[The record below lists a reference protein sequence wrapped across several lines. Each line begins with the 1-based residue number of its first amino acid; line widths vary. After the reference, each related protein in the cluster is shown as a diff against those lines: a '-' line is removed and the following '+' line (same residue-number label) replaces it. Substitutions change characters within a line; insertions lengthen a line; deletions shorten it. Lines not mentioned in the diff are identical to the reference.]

1 MIFTEIKNFFTI
13 FGAPVFLPIV
23 IFIICKALK
32 MSVKKSFLSGLYAGV
47 GLQGFMLLIGA
58 FTPIIMPVIKQMVAS
73 TGINLPVLDLGWQTT
88 AIIAYSSKI
97 GLIFFAFAIIIQ
109 LVLFATRF
117 TNIFLPSDLW
127 LNYTYM
133 IWGALVYT
141 ATKSFGLAMLFMII
155 ILLFSILNFEV
166 ICKSWSKYYKYPNCT
181 IISTHNT
188 EPTVLLYILDPLFNK
203 LGFNKIKFDPE
214 HMKEK
219 MGIFGE
225 PGTIGLFLGI
235 LIGILGNIK
244 RLDTMAAWGQIT
256 KLGIVLA
263 ALLIIFPKVSEIFG
277 KAFAPMAEVMNRK
290 LEKETEGEEKKGK
303 KRQWYIG
310 VDDATGYGE
319 PATLITGT
327 ILIPIIILMALIL
340 PGNKTLPMVDL
351 VALPFMVEAV
361 IAMTKGNVLKTV
373 IVCGIWYSAG
383 LYMCTAIAPVYTQA
397 AIAAGI
403 ALPAGALM
411 ITSFNMMAQP
421 IAGGL
426 FLLFITKNPF
436 IIAGIIIVYLVMLFI
451 VKKYK
456 VRIHNH
462 IERMAEKNA

>member
-1 MIFTEIKNFFTI
+1 MVLQNIKEFFSV

-32 MSVKKSFLSGLYAGV
+32 MNNKKAFLSGLYAGV

-58 FTPIIMPVIKQMVAS
+58 FTPIIMPIIKQMVHS
-73 TGINLPVLDLGWQTT
+73 TGINLPVLDLGWQTS

-109 LVLFATRF
+109 LVLFATKF

-133 IWGALVYT
+133 IWGSMMYIG
-141 ATKSFGLAMLFMII
+141 TKNIWLSMLFMIV
-155 ILLFSILNFEV
+155 ILLYNILNIEV
-166 ICKSWSKYYKYPNCT
+166 ICKRWSRYYKYPNCT
-181 IISTHNT
+181 IISMHNT
-188 EPTVLLYILDPLFNK
+188 EVTLLLYVLDPIFNK
-203 LGFNKIKFDPE
+203 LGINKLRFHPDKL
-214 HMKEK
+214 KEK
-219 MGIFGE
+219 LGVFGE
-225 PGTIGLFLGI
+225 VGTIGLILGI

-244 RLDTMAAWGQIT
+244 RLDSMVAWGQIT

-263 ALLIIFPKVSEIFG
+263 ALMMIFPKISQIFAQ
-277 KAFAPMAEVMNRK
+277 AFEPMADIVNKR
-290 LEKETEGEEKKGK
+290 LDNEKEKG
-303 KRQWYIG
+303 REWYIG

-327 ILIPIIILMALIL
+327 LLIPIMIFMALIL

-351 VALPFMVEAV
+351 IALPFMVEAL
-361 IAMTKGNVLKTV
+361 IAMTKGNMIKTI
-373 IVCGIWYSAG
+373 IVGGIWYSLG
-383 LYMCTAIAPVYTQA
+383 LYMCSAIAPIYTQA

-403 ALPAGALM
+403 ALPTGAVM

-421 IAGGL
+421 IAGL
-426 FLLFITKNPF
+426 MFLAFLSQNP
-436 IIAGIIIVYLVMLFI
+436 ILILGIIILYFI
-451 VKKYK
+451 LLIVVKKNK
-456 VRIHNH
+456 ERIHNY
-462 IERMAEKNA
+462 IEVQAEKNI

>member
-1 MIFTEIKNFFTI
+1 MVLQNIKEFFSV

-32 MSVKKSFLSGLYAGV
+32 MNNKKAFLSGLYAGV

-58 FTPIIMPVIKQMVAS
+58 FTPIIMPVIKQMVHS
-73 TGINLPVLDLGWQTT
+73 TGINLPVLDLGWQTS

-109 LVLFATRF
+109 LVLFATKF

-133 IWGALVYT
+133 IWGSMMYIG
-141 ATKSFGLAMLFMII
+141 TKNIWLSMLFMIV
-155 ILLFSILNFEV
+155 ILLYNILNIEV
-166 ICKSWSKYYKYPNCT
+166 ICKRWSRYYKYPNCT
-181 IISTHNT
+181 IISMHNT
-188 EPTVLLYILDPLFNK
+188 EVTLLLYVLDPIFNK
-203 LGFNKIKFDPE
+203 LGINKLRFHPDKL
-214 HMKEK
+214 KEK
-219 MGIFGE
+219 LGVFGE
-225 PGTIGLFLGI
+225 VGTIGLILGI

-244 RLDTMAAWGQIT
+244 RLDSMVAWGQIT

-263 ALLIIFPKVSEIFG
+263 ALMMIFPKISQIFAQ
-277 KAFAPMAEVMNRK
+277 AFEPMADIVNKR
-290 LEKETEGEEKKGK
+290 LDNEKEKG
-303 KRQWYIG
+303 REWYIG

-327 ILIPIIILMALIL
+327 LLIPIMIFMALIL

-351 VALPFMVEAV
+351 IALPFMVEAL
-361 IAMTKGNVLKTV
+361 IAMTKGNMIKTI
-373 IVCGIWYSAG
+373 IVGGIWYSLG
-383 LYMCTAIAPVYTQA
+383 LYMCSAIAPIYTQA

-403 ALPAGALM
+403 ALPTGAVM

-421 IAGGL
+421 IAGL
-426 FLLFITKNPF
+426 MFLAFLSQNP
-436 IIAGIIIVYLVMLFI
+436 ILILGIIILYFI
-451 VKKYK
+451 LLIVVKKNK
-456 VRIHNH
+456 ERIHNY
-462 IERMAEKNA
+462 IEVQAEKNI

>member
-1 MIFTEIKNFFTI
+1 MILTDIKNFFTV

-58 FTPIIMPVIKQMVAS
+58 FTPIIMPVVKQMVTS

-88 AIIAYSSKI
+88 AIIGYSSKI

-109 LVLFATRF
+109 LVLFATKF

-133 IWGALVYT
+133 VWGAMVYI
-141 ATKSFGLAMLFMII
+141 ATKSFGLAMLFMIV
-155 ILLFSILNFEV
+155 ILLYSILNFEV

-214 HMKEK
+214 YMKEK

-225 PGTIGLFLGI
+225 PGTVGLFLGI

-244 RLDTMAAWGQIT
+244 RLDTMAAWGQIMQ
-256 KLGIVLA
+256 LGIVLA
-263 ALLIIFPKVSEIFG
+263 ALLIIFPKVSGIFA
-277 KAFAPMAEVMNRK
+277 KAFLPMAEVV
-290 LEKETEGEEKKGK
+290 EKRLKKEDTQG
-303 KRQWYIG
+303 RDWYIG
-310 VDDATGYGE
+310 VDDAAGYGE

-327 ILIPIIILMALIL
+327 LLIPIIILMALIL

-361 IAMTKGNVLKTV
+361 IAMTKGNVLKTT

-383 LYMCTAIAPVYTQA
+383 LYMCTAIAPIYTQA
-397 AIAAGI
+397 AVAAGI
-403 ALPAGALM
+403 AIPAGALM

-421 IAGGL
+421 IAGLL
-426 FLLFITKNPF
+426 FLGFITMNPF
-436 IIAGIIIVYLVMLFI
+436 IIGFIIVLYFVLLFI

-462 IERMAEKNA
+462 IEKMAAKNA

>member
-1 MIFTEIKNFFTI
+1 MVLQNIKEFFSV

-32 MSVKKSFLSGLYAGV
+32 MNNKKAFLSGLYAGV

-58 FTPIIMPVIKQMVAS
+58 FTPIIMPVIKQMVHS
-73 TGINLPVLDLGWQTT
+73 TGINLPVLDLGWQTS

-109 LVLFATRF
+109 LVLFATKF

-133 IWGALVYT
+133 IWGSMMYIG
-141 ATKSFGLAMLFMII
+141 TKNIWLSMLFMIV
-155 ILLFSILNFEV
+155 ILLYNILNIEV
-166 ICKSWSKYYKYPNCT
+166 ICKRWSRYYKYPNCT
-181 IISTHNT
+181 IISMHNT
-188 EPTVLLYILDPLFNK
+188 EVTLLLYVLDPIFNK
-203 LGFNKIKFDPE
+203 LGINKLRFNPDKL
-214 HMKEK
+214 KEK
-219 MGIFGE
+219 LGVFGE
-225 PGTIGLFLGI
+225 VGTIGLILGI

-244 RLDTMAAWGQIT
+244 RLDSMVAWGQIT

-263 ALLIIFPKVSEIFG
+263 ALMMIFPKISQIFAQ
-277 KAFAPMAEVMNRK
+277 AFEPMADIVNKR
-290 LEKETEGEEKKGK
+290 LDNEKEKG
-303 KRQWYIG
+303 REWYIG

-327 ILIPIIILMALIL
+327 LLIPIMIFMALIL

-351 VALPFMVEAV
+351 IALPFMVEAL
-361 IAMTKGNVLKTV
+361 IAMTKGNMIKTI
-373 IVCGIWYSAG
+373 IVGGIWYSLG
-383 LYMCTAIAPVYTQA
+383 LYMCSAIAPIYTQA

-403 ALPAGALM
+403 ALPAGAVM

-421 IAGGL
+421 IAGL
-426 FLLFITKNPF
+426 MFLAFLSQNP
-436 IIAGIIIVYLVMLFI
+436 ILILAIIILYFILLVV
-451 VKKYK
+451 VKKNK
-456 VRIHNH
+456 ERIHNY
-462 IERMAEKNA
+462 IEIQAEKNI

>member
-1 MIFTEIKNFFTI
+1 MVLQNIKEFFSV

-32 MSVKKSFLSGLYAGV
+32 MNNKKAFLSGLYAGV

-58 FTPIIMPVIKQMVAS
+58 FTPIIMPVIKQMVHS
-73 TGINLPVLDLGWQTT
+73 TGINLPVLDLGWQTS

-109 LVLFATRF
+109 LVLFATKF

-133 IWGALVYT
+133 IWGSMMYIG
-141 ATKSFGLAMLFMII
+141 TKNIWLSMLFMIV
-155 ILLFSILNFEV
+155 ILLYNILNIEV
-166 ICKSWSKYYKYPNCT
+166 ICKRWSRYYKYPNCT
-181 IISTHNT
+181 IISMHNT
-188 EPTVLLYILDPLFNK
+188 EVTLLLYVLDPIFNK
-203 LGFNKIKFDPE
+203 LGINKLRFNPDKL
-214 HMKEK
+214 KEK
-219 MGIFGE
+219 LGVFGE
-225 PGTIGLFLGI
+225 VGTIGLILGI

-244 RLDTMAAWGQIT
+244 RLDSMVAWGQIT

-263 ALLIIFPKVSEIFG
+263 ALMMIFPKISQIFAQ
-277 KAFAPMAEVMNRK
+277 AFEPMADIVNKR
-290 LEKETEGEEKKGK
+290 LDNEKEKG
-303 KRQWYIG
+303 REWYIG

-327 ILIPIIILMALIL
+327 LLIPIMIFMALIL

-351 VALPFMVEAV
+351 IALPFMVEAL
-361 IAMTKGNVLKTV
+361 IAMTKGNMIKTI
-373 IVCGIWYSAG
+373 IVGGIWYSLG
-383 LYMCTAIAPVYTQA
+383 LYMCSAIAPIYTQA

-403 ALPAGALM
+403 ALPAGAVM

-421 IAGGL
+421 IAGL
-426 FLLFITKNPF
+426 MFLAFLSQNP
-436 IIAGIIIVYLVMLFI
+436 ILILGIIILYFILLVV
-451 VKKYK
+451 VKKNK
-456 VRIHNH
+456 ERIHNY
-462 IERMAEKNA
+462 IEIQAEKNI

>member
-1 MIFTEIKNFFTI
+1 MVLQNIKEFFSV

-32 MSVKKSFLSGLYAGV
+32 MNNKKAFLSGLYAGV

-58 FTPIIMPVIKQMVAS
+58 FTPIIMPVIKQMVHS
-73 TGINLPVLDLGWQTT
+73 TGINLPVLDLGWQTS

-109 LVLFATRF
+109 LVLFATKF

-133 IWGALVYT
+133 IWGSMMYIG
-141 ATKSFGLAMLFMII
+141 TKNIWLSMLFMIV
-155 ILLFSILNFEV
+155 ILLYNILNIEV
-166 ICKSWSKYYKYPNCT
+166 ICKRWSRYYKYPNCT
-181 IISTHNT
+181 IISMHNT
-188 EPTVLLYILDPLFNK
+188 EVTLLLYVLDPIFNK
-203 LGFNKIKFDPE
+203 LGINKLRFHPDKL
-214 HMKEK
+214 KEK
-219 MGIFGE
+219 LGVFGE
-225 PGTIGLFLGI
+225 VGTIGLILGI

-244 RLDTMAAWGQIT
+244 RLDSMVAWGQIT

-263 ALLIIFPKVSEIFG
+263 ALMMIFPKISQIFAQ
-277 KAFAPMAEVMNRK
+277 AFEPMADIVNKR
-290 LEKETEGEEKKGK
+290 LDNEKEKG
-303 KRQWYIG
+303 REWYIG

-327 ILIPIIILMALIL
+327 LLIPIMIFMALIL

-351 VALPFMVEAV
+351 IALPFMVEAL
-361 IAMTKGNVLKTV
+361 IAMTKGNMIKT
-373 IVCGIWYSAG
+373 IILGGIWYSLG
-383 LYMCTAIAPVYTQA
+383 LYMCSAIAPIYTQA

-403 ALPAGALM
+403 ALPTGAVM

-421 IAGGL
+421 IAGL
-426 FLLFITKNPF
+426 MFLAFLSQNP
-436 IIAGIIIVYLVMLFI
+436 ILILGIIILYFI
-451 VKKYK
+451 LLIVVKKNK
-456 VRIHNH
+456 ERIHNY
-462 IERMAEKNA
+462 IEVQAEKNI

>member
-1 MIFTEIKNFFTI
+1 MILTDIKNFFTI

-32 MSVKKSFLSGLYAGV
+32 MNAKKSFLSGLYAGV

-58 FTPIIMPVIKQMVAS
+58 FTPIIMPIIKQMVTS

-88 AIIAYSSKI
+88 AIIGYSSKI

-109 LVLFATRF
+109 LVLFATKF

-133 IWGALVYT
+133 VWGAMVYI
-141 ATKSFGLAMLFMII
+141 ATKSFTLAMLFMIV
-155 ILLFSILNFEV
+155 ILLYSILNFEV

-181 IISTHNT
+181 IISMHNT

-203 LGFNKIKFDPE
+203 LGFNKLKFNP
-214 HMKEK
+214 EK
-219 MGIFGE
+219 MKDKMGVFGE
-225 PGTIGLFLGI
+225 PGTIGLCLGI

-244 RLDTMAAWGQIT
+244 RLNTLAAWGQIMQ
-256 KLGIVLA
+256 LGIVLA
-263 ALLIIFPKVSEIFG
+263 ALLIIFPKISEIFA
-277 KAFAPMAEVMNRK
+277 KAFLPMAEVV
-290 LEKETEGEEKKGK
+290 EKRLNNKEIKTRE
-303 KRQWYIG
+303 WYIG

-361 IAMTKGNVLKTV
+361 IAMTKGNILKTT

-383 LYMCTAIAPVYTQA
+383 LYMCSAIAPIYTHA

-403 ALPAGALM
+403 AIPAGAVM

-421 IAGGL
+421 IAGL
-426 FLLFITKNPF
+426 MFLGFITKNPF
-436 IIAGIIIVYLVMLFI
+436 IIGFIIILYFVLLFI
-451 VKKYK
+451 VKMNK
-456 VRIHNH
+456 VRIHNY
-462 IERMAEKNA
+462 IERQAEKNL

>member
-1 MIFTEIKNFFTI
+1 MIFTEIKDFFTI

-23 IFIICKALK
+23 IFIICKALR
-32 MSVKKSFLSGLYAGV
+32 MDTKKSFLSGLYAGV
-47 GLQGFMLLIGA
+47 GLQGFMLLIEA
-58 FTPIIMPVIKQMVAS
+58 FTPIIMPIIKQMVVS

-133 IWGALVYT
+133 VWGAMVYI
-141 ATKSFGLAMLFMII
+141 ATKSFTLAMLFMIV

-203 LGFNKIKFDPE
+203 FGLNKIKLNPE
-214 HMKEK
+214 NMKEK

-235 LIGILGNIK
+235 LIGILGNIN
-244 RLDTMAAWGQIT
+244 RLNTMEAWGQIT

-263 ALLIIFPKVSEIFG
+263 ALLIIFPKISEIFG
-277 KAFAPMAEVMNRK
+277 KAFAPMAEIMNKK
-290 LEKETEGEEKKGK
+290 LEDDTKEEKSK
-303 KRQWYIG
+303 KRDWYIG

-361 IAMTKGNVLKTV
+361 IAMTRGNILKTT
-373 IVCGIWYSAG
+373 IVCGIWYSLG
-383 LYMCTAIAPVYTQA
+383 LYICTAIAPIYTKC
-397 AIAAGI
+397 AIEAGI
-403 ALPAGALM
+403 VLPAGALM

-421 IAGGL
+421 IVGIL
-426 FLLFITKNPF
+426 FLGFITKNPF
-436 IIAGIIIVYLVMLFI
+436 IIGGIIILYFITLFI

-462 IERMAEKNA
+462 IDRMAEKNA

>member
-1 MIFTEIKNFFTI
+1 MILTDIKDFFTV

-23 IFIICKALK
+23 IFIICKALR

-58 FTPIIMPVIKQMVAS
+58 FTPIIMPVVKQMVTS

-88 AIIAYSSKI
+88 AIIGYSSKI

-133 IWGALVYT
+133 VWGAMVYI
-141 ATKSFGLAMLFMII
+141 ATKSFGLAMLFMVV
-155 ILLFSILNFEV
+155 ILLYSILNFEV
-166 ICKSWSKYYKYPNCT
+166 ICRSWSRYYKYPNCT

-203 LGFNKIKFDPE
+203 FGLNKLKFHPE

-244 RLDTMAAWGQIT
+244 RLDTMVAWGQIM
-256 KLGIVLA
+256 KLGVVLA
-263 ALLIIFPKVSEIFG
+263 ALLIIFPKISEIFA
-277 KAFAPMAEVMNRK
+277 KAFLPMAEVV
-290 LEKETEGEEKKGK
+290 EKRLNTSETKG
-303 KRQWYIG
+303 REWYIG

-327 ILIPIIILMALIL
+327 ILIPIIIFMALIL

-361 IAMTKGNVLKTV
+361 IAMTKGNVLKTT

-383 LYMCTAIAPVYTQA
+383 LYMCTAIAPIYTQA
-397 AIAAGI
+397 AVAAGI
-403 ALPAGALM
+403 AIPAGALM

-421 IAGGL
+421 IAGL
-426 FLLFITKNPF
+426 MFLGFITKNPF
-436 IIAGIIIVYLVMLFI
+436 IIGFIIVLYFVLLFV
-451 VKKYK
+451 VKKHK
-456 VRIHNH
+456 VRIHNY
-462 IERMAEKNA
+462 IEKMAEKNA

>member
-1 MIFTEIKNFFTI
+1 MVLQNIKEFFSV

-32 MSVKKSFLSGLYAGV
+32 MNNKKAFLSGLYAGV

-58 FTPIIMPVIKQMVAS
+58 FTPIIMPVIKQMVHS
-73 TGINLPVLDLGWQTT
+73 TGINLPVLDLGWQTS

-109 LVLFATRF
+109 LVLFATKF

-133 IWGALVYT
+133 IWGSMMYIG
-141 ATKSFGLAMLFMII
+141 TKNIWLSMLFMIV
-155 ILLFSILNFEV
+155 ILLYNILNIEV
-166 ICKSWSKYYKYPNCT
+166 ICKRWSRYYKYPNCT
-181 IISTHNT
+181 IISMHNT
-188 EPTVLLYILDPLFNK
+188 EVTLLLYVLDPIFNK
-203 LGFNKIKFDPE
+203 LGINKLRFNPDKL
-214 HMKEK
+214 KEK
-219 MGIFGE
+219 LGVFGE
-225 PGTIGLFLGI
+225 VGTIGLILGI

-244 RLDTMAAWGQIT
+244 RLDSMVAWGQIT

-263 ALLIIFPKVSEIFG
+263 ALMMIFPKISQIFAQ
-277 KAFAPMAEVMNRK
+277 AFEPMADIVNKR
-290 LEKETEGEEKKGK
+290 LDNEKEKG
-303 KRQWYIG
+303 REWYIG

-327 ILIPIIILMALIL
+327 LLIPIMIFMALIL

-351 VALPFMVEAV
+351 IALPFMVEAL
-361 IAMTKGNVLKTV
+361 IAMTKGNMIKTI
-373 IVCGIWYSAG
+373 IVGGIWYSLG
-383 LYMCTAIAPVYTQA
+383 LYMCSAIAPIYTQA

-403 ALPAGALM
+403 ALPAGAVM

-421 IAGGL
+421 IAGL
-426 FLLFITKNPF
+426 MFLAFLSKNP
-436 IIAGIIIVYLVMLFI
+436 ILILAIIILYFILLVV
-451 VKKYK
+451 VKKNK
-456 VRIHNH
+456 ERIHNY
-462 IERMAEKNA
+462 IEIQAEKNI

>member
-1 MIFTEIKNFFTI
+1 MVLQNIKEFFSV

-32 MSVKKSFLSGLYAGV
+32 MNNKKAFLSGLYAGV

-58 FTPIIMPVIKQMVAS
+58 FTPIIMPVIKQMVHS
-73 TGINLPVLDLGWQTT
+73 TGINLPVLDLGWQTS

-109 LVLFATRF
+109 LVLFATKF

-133 IWGALVYT
+133 IWGSMMYIG
-141 ATKSFGLAMLFMII
+141 TKNIWLSMLFMIV
-155 ILLFSILNFEV
+155 ILLYNILNIEV
-166 ICKSWSKYYKYPNCT
+166 ICKRWSRYYKYPNCT
-181 IISTHNT
+181 IISMHNT
-188 EPTVLLYILDPLFNK
+188 EVTLLLYVLDPIFNK
-203 LGFNKIKFDPE
+203 LGINKLRFHPDKL
-214 HMKEK
+214 KEK
-219 MGIFGE
+219 LGVFGE
-225 PGTIGLFLGI
+225 VGTIGLILGI

-244 RLDTMAAWGQIT
+244 RLDSMVAWGQIT

-263 ALLIIFPKVSEIFG
+263 ALMMIFPKISQIFAQ
-277 KAFAPMAEVMNRK
+277 AFEPMADIVNKR
-290 LEKETEGEEKKGK
+290 LDNEKEKG
-303 KRQWYIG
+303 REWYIG

-327 ILIPIIILMALIL
+327 LLIPIMIFMALIL

-351 VALPFMVEAV
+351 IALPFMVEAL
-361 IAMTKGNVLKTV
+361 IAMTKGNMIKTI
-373 IVCGIWYSAG
+373 IVGGIWYSLG
-383 LYMCTAIAPVYTQA
+383 LYMCSAIAPIYTQA

-403 ALPAGALM
+403 ALPAGAVM

-421 IAGGL
+421 IAGL
-426 FLLFITKNPF
+426 MFLAFLSQNP
-436 IIAGIIIVYLVMLFI
+436 ILILGIIILYFILLVV
-451 VKKYK
+451 VKKNK
-456 VRIHNH
+456 ERIHNY
-462 IERMAEKNA
+462 IEIQAEKNI

>member
-1 MIFTEIKNFFTI
+1 MVLQNIKEFFSV

-32 MSVKKSFLSGLYAGV
+32 MNNKKAFLSGLYAGV

-58 FTPIIMPVIKQMVAS
+58 FTPIIMPVIKQMVHS
-73 TGINLPVLDLGWQTT
+73 TGINLPVLDLGWQTS

-109 LVLFATRF
+109 LVLFATKF

-133 IWGALVYT
+133 IWGSMMYIG
-141 ATKSFGLAMLFMII
+141 TKNIWLSMLFMIV
-155 ILLFSILNFEV
+155 ILLYNILNIEV
-166 ICKSWSKYYKYPNCT
+166 ICKRWSRYYKYPNCT
-181 IISTHNT
+181 IISMHNT
-188 EPTVLLYILDPLFNK
+188 EVTLLLYVLDPIFNK
-203 LGFNKIKFDPE
+203 LGINKLRFHPDKL
-214 HMKEK
+214 KEK
-219 MGIFGE
+219 LGVFGE
-225 PGTIGLFLGI
+225 VGTIGLILGI

-244 RLDTMAAWGQIT
+244 RLDSMVAWGQIT

-263 ALLIIFPKVSEIFG
+263 TLMMIFPKISQIFAQ
-277 KAFAPMAEVMNRK
+277 AFEPMADIVNKR
-290 LEKETEGEEKKGK
+290 LDDEKEKG
-303 KRQWYIG
+303 REWYIG

-327 ILIPIIILMALIL
+327 LLIPIMIFMALIL

-351 VALPFMVEAV
+351 IALPFMVEAL
-361 IAMTKGNVLKTV
+361 IAMTKGNMIKTI
-373 IVCGIWYSAG
+373 IVGGIWYSLG
-383 LYMCTAIAPVYTQA
+383 LYMCSAIAPIYTQA

-403 ALPAGALM
+403 ALPTGAVM

-421 IAGGL
+421 IAGL
-426 FLLFITKNPF
+426 MFLAFLSQNP
-436 IIAGIIIVYLVMLFI
+436 ILILGIIILYFI
-451 VKKYK
+451 LLIVVKKNK
-456 VRIHNH
+456 ERIHNY
-462 IERMAEKNA
+462 IEVQAEKNI

>member
-1 MIFTEIKNFFTI
+1 MILTDIKNFFTV

-58 FTPIIMPVIKQMVAS
+58 FTPIIMPVVKQMVTS

-88 AIIAYSSKI
+88 AIIGYSSKI

-133 IWGALVYT
+133 VWGAMVYI
-141 ATKSFGLAMLFMII
+141 ATKSFGLAMLFMIV

-214 HMKEK
+214 YMKER

-235 LIGILGNIK
+235 LIGILGNVK
-244 RLDTMAAWGQIT
+244 RLNTMAAWGQIMQ
-256 KLGIVLA
+256 LGIVLA
-263 ALLIIFPKVSEIFG
+263 ALLIIFPKVSEIFA
-277 KAFAPMAEVMNRK
+277 KAFLPMAEAV
-290 LEKETEGEEKKGK
+290 EKRLKSNEVKG
-303 KRQWYIG
+303 REWYIG

-327 ILIPIIILMALIL
+327 ILIPIIIFMALIL

-361 IAMTKGNVLKTV
+361 IAMTKGNILKTT

-383 LYMCTAIAPVYTQA
+383 LYMCTAIAPIYTQA
-397 AIAAGI
+397 AVAAGI
-403 ALPAGALM
+403 AIPAGALM

-421 IAGGL
+421 IAGLL
-426 FLLFITKNPF
+426 FLGFITMNPF
-436 IIAGIIIVYLVMLFI
+436 IIGAIIVLYFVLLFI

-462 IERMAEKNA
+462 IEKMAEKNA

>member
-1 MIFTEIKNFFTI
+1 MVLQNIKEFFSV

-32 MSVKKSFLSGLYAGV
+32 MNNKKAFLSGLYAGV

-58 FTPIIMPVIKQMVAS
+58 FTPIIMPVIKQMVHS
-73 TGINLPVLDLGWQTT
+73 TGINLPVLDLGWQTS

-109 LVLFATRF
+109 LVLFATKF

-133 IWGALVYT
+133 IWGSMMYIG
-141 ATKSFGLAMLFMII
+141 TKNIWLSMLFMIV
-155 ILLFSILNFEV
+155 ILLYNILNIEV
-166 ICKSWSKYYKYPNCT
+166 ICKRWSRYYKYPNCT
-181 IISTHNT
+181 IISMHNT
-188 EPTVLLYILDPLFNK
+188 EVTLLLYVLDPIFNK
-203 LGFNKIKFDPE
+203 LGINKLRFNPDKL
-214 HMKEK
+214 KEK
-219 MGIFGE
+219 LGVFGE
-225 PGTIGLFLGI
+225 VGTIGLILGI

-244 RLDTMAAWGQIT
+244 RLDSMVAWGQIT

-263 ALLIIFPKVSEIFG
+263 ALMMIFPKISQIFAQ
-277 KAFAPMAEVMNRK
+277 AFEPMADIVNKR
-290 LEKETEGEEKKGK
+290 LDNEKEKGRK
-303 KRQWYIG
+303 WYIG

-327 ILIPIIILMALIL
+327 LLIPIMIFMALIL

-351 VALPFMVEAV
+351 IALPFMVEAL
-361 IAMTKGNVLKTV
+361 IAMTKGNMIKTI
-373 IVCGIWYSAG
+373 IVGGIWYSLG
-383 LYMCTAIAPVYTQA
+383 LYMCSAIAPIYTQA

-403 ALPAGALM
+403 ALPAGAVM

-421 IAGGL
+421 IAGL
-426 FLLFITKNPF
+426 MFLAFLSQNP
-436 IIAGIIIVYLVMLFI
+436 ILILGIIILYFILLVV
-451 VKKYK
+451 VKKNK
-456 VRIHNH
+456 ERIHNY
-462 IERMAEKNA
+462 IEIQAEKNI

>member
-1 MIFTEIKNFFTI
+1 MVLQNIKEFFSV

-32 MSVKKSFLSGLYAGV
+32 MNNKKAFLSGLYAGV

-58 FTPIIMPVIKQMVAS
+58 FTPIIMPVIKQMVHS
-73 TGINLPVLDLGWQTT
+73 TGINLPVLDLGWQTS

-109 LVLFATRF
+109 LVLFATKF

-133 IWGALVYT
+133 IWGSMMYIG
-141 ATKSFGLAMLFMII
+141 TKNIWLSMLFMIV
-155 ILLFSILNFEV
+155 ILLYNILNIEV
-166 ICKSWSKYYKYPNCT
+166 ICKRWSRYYKYPNCT
-181 IISTHNT
+181 IISMHNT
-188 EPTVLLYILDPLFNK
+188 EVTLLLYVLDPIFNK
-203 LGFNKIKFDPE
+203 LGINKLRFNPDKL
-214 HMKEK
+214 KEK
-219 MGIFGE
+219 LGVFGE
-225 PGTIGLFLGI
+225 VGTIGLILGI

-244 RLDTMAAWGQIT
+244 RLDSMVAWGQIT

-263 ALLIIFPKVSEIFG
+263 ALMMIFPKISQIFAQ
-277 KAFAPMAEVMNRK
+277 AFEPMADIVNKR
-290 LEKETEGEEKKGK
+290 LDNEKEKG
-303 KRQWYIG
+303 REWYIG

-327 ILIPIIILMALIL
+327 LLIPIMIFMALIL

-351 VALPFMVEAV
+351 IALPFMVEAL
-361 IAMTKGNVLKTV
+361 IAMTKGNMIKTI
-373 IVCGIWYSAG
+373 IVGGIWYSLG
-383 LYMCTAIAPVYTQA
+383 LYMCSAIAPIYTQA

-403 ALPAGALM
+403 ALPTGAVM

-421 IAGGL
+421 IAGL
-426 FLLFITKNPF
+426 MFLAFLSQNP
-436 IIAGIIIVYLVMLFI
+436 ILILGIIILYFI
-451 VKKYK
+451 LLIVVKKNK
-456 VRIHNH
+456 ERIHNY
-462 IERMAEKNA
+462 IEVQAEKNI

>member
-1 MIFTEIKNFFTI
+1 MILTDIKNFFTV

-58 FTPIIMPVIKQMVAS
+58 FTPIIMPVVKQMVTS

-88 AIIAYSSKI
+88 AIIGYSSKI

-133 IWGALVYT
+133 VWGAMVYI
-141 ATKSFGLAMLFMII
+141 ATKSFGLAMLFMIV
-155 ILLFSILNFEV
+155 ILLYSILNFEV
-166 ICKSWSKYYKYPNCT
+166 ICKSWSRYYKYPNCT

-214 HMKEK
+214 YMKER

-235 LIGILGNIK
+235 LIGILGNVK
-244 RLDTMAAWGQIT
+244 RLDTMAAWGQIMQ
-256 KLGIVLA
+256 LGIVLA
-263 ALLIIFPKVSEIFG
+263 ALLIIFPKVSGIFA
-277 KAFAPMAEVMNRK
+277 KAFLPMAEAV
-290 LEKETEGEEKKGK
+290 EKKLKNKEVKG
-303 KRQWYIG
+303 REWYIG
-310 VDDATGYGE
+310 VDDAAGYGE

-327 ILIPIIILMALIL
+327 LLIPIIILMALIL

-361 IAMTKGNVLKTV
+361 IAMTKGNVLKTT

-383 LYMCTAIAPVYTQA
+383 LYMCTAIAPIYTQA
-397 AIAAGI
+397 AVAAGI
-403 ALPAGALM
+403 AIPVGALM

-421 IAGGL
+421 IAGLL
-426 FLLFITKNPF
+426 FLGFITMNPF
-436 IIAGIIIVYLVMLFI
+436 IIGAIIVLYFILLFI

-462 IERMAEKNA
+462 IEKMAEKNA

>member
-1 MIFTEIKNFFTI
+1 MVLQNIKEFFSV

-32 MSVKKSFLSGLYAGV
+32 MNNKKAFLSGLYAGV

-58 FTPIIMPVIKQMVAS
+58 FTPIIMPVIKQMVHS
-73 TGINLPVLDLGWQTT
+73 TGINLPVLDLGWQTS

-109 LVLFATRF
+109 LVLFATKF

-133 IWGALVYT
+133 IWGSMMYIG
-141 ATKSFGLAMLFMII
+141 TKNIWLSMLFMIV
-155 ILLFSILNFEV
+155 ILLYNILNIEV
-166 ICKSWSKYYKYPNCT
+166 ICKRWSRYYKYPNCT
-181 IISTHNT
+181 IISMHNT
-188 EPTVLLYILDPLFNK
+188 EVTLLLYVLYPIFNK
-203 LGFNKIKFDPE
+203 LGINKLRFNPDKL
-214 HMKEK
+214 KEK
-219 MGIFGE
+219 LGVFGE
-225 PGTIGLFLGI
+225 VGTIGLILGI

-244 RLDTMAAWGQIT
+244 RLDSMVAWGQIT

-263 ALLIIFPKVSEIFG
+263 ALMMIFPKISQIFAQ
-277 KAFAPMAEVMNRK
+277 AFEPMADIVNKR
-290 LEKETEGEEKKGK
+290 LDNEKEKG
-303 KRQWYIG
+303 REWYIG

-327 ILIPIIILMALIL
+327 LLIPIMIFMALIL

-351 VALPFMVEAV
+351 IALPFMVEAL
-361 IAMTKGNVLKTV
+361 IAMTKGNMIKTI
-373 IVCGIWYSAG
+373 IVGGIWYSLG
-383 LYMCTAIAPVYTQA
+383 LYMCSAIAPIYTQA

-403 ALPAGALM
+403 ALPAGAVM

-421 IAGGL
+421 IAGL
-426 FLLFITKNPF
+426 MFLAFLSKNP
-436 IIAGIIIVYLVMLFI
+436 ILILAIIILYFILLVV
-451 VKKYK
+451 VKKNK
-456 VRIHNH
+456 ERIHNY
-462 IERMAEKNA
+462 IEIQAEKNI